1 MKWWALVV
9 VIVAAGL
16 LPSMVAAQGIN
27 TNVALA
33 VAEDEGIFRS
43 QLRYRRATDD
53 PSGMGR
59 ELDAL
64 VAPQTLVYGITPRL
78 TAFAT
83 LPILAQ
89 RWVRM
94 GDGSVNT
101 DSAVGDFRLLGRYT
115 FFADDY
121 APLSTRRLALLA
133 GMKFPTGADRF
144 GTPSF
149 DPIFGAVGTW
159 AANRHELDLDA
170 LYTVTTKRHDVEA
183 GDQFRYD
190 LAYRYRVWPGRFKGR
205 LLQLNGTLE
214 LNGQWAGKSRTD
226 GSTVAASGGSVLF
239 LSPGAQFIT
248 KRFILEASVLVPIW
262 QDLNGPQLEDDF
274 TAVLSVRIPFALGLR

>member
-1 MKWWALVV
+1 MKAIWTACALLGVV
-9 VIVAAGL
+9 
-16 LPSMVAAQGIN
+16 LPTAVSAQGIN
-27 TNVALA
+27 SNVALP
-33 VAEDEGIFRS
+33 VAEGEGIWRS

-64 VAPQTLVYGITPRL
+64 VAPQTLVYGVTAKL

-83 LPILAQ
+83 LLILAH
-89 RWVRM
+89 RRREL
-94 GDGSVNT
+94 GDGSVNK

-121 APLSTRRLALLA
+121 APLSTRRVAVLA

-159 AANRHELDLDA
+159 TGNRHELDLDA
-170 LYTVTTKRHDVEA
+170 LYTVTTERHDFEA
-183 GDQFRYD
+183 GDEFRYD
-190 LAYRYRVWPGRFKGR
+190 LAYRYRLWPEHFEGR
-205 LLQLNGTLE
+205 LLQLNAVLE
-214 LNGQWAGKSRTD
+214 LNGRWTGKTRMD
-226 GSTVAASGGSVLF
+226 GSTVEASGGNILF
-239 LSPGAQFIT
+239 LAPGAQFIT
-248 KRFILEASVLVPIW
+248 KRVIVEASVQVPIW

-274 TAVLSVRIPFALGLR
+274 TAVLSVRIPFTLGLR

>member
-1 MKWWALVV
+1 MRPWLLSAALAVLLMPNL
-9 VIVAAGL
+9 GL
-16 LPSMVAAQGIN
+16 AQGIN

-33 VAEDEGIFRS
+33 VAEDEAIFRS

-64 VAPQTLVYGITPRL
+64 VAPQTLVYGITPKL

-83 LPILAQ
+83 LPILAH
-89 RWVRM
+89 RRLEL
-94 GDGSVNT
+94 GDGSVNR
-101 DSAVGDFRLLGRYT
+101 DSAVGDFRILGRYT

-121 APLSTRRLALLA
+121 APLSTRRVAVLA

-144 GTPSF
+144 GTPSY

-170 LYTVTTKRHDVEA
+170 LYTVTTERHDFEA
-183 GDQFRYD
+183 GDEFRYD
-190 LAYRYRVWPGRFKGR
+190 LAYRYRLWPEHFEGR
-205 LLQLNGTLE
+205 LLQLNAVLE
-214 LNGQWAGKSRTD
+214 VNGRWAGKTRMD
-226 GSTVAASGGSVLF
+226 GSTLAASGGNILF

-248 KRFILEASVLVPIW
+248 KRFIVETSVQIPIW
-262 QDLNGPQLEDDF
+262 QDRNGPQLEDDF
-274 TAVLSVRIPFALGLR
+274 TAVLSVRIPFTLGLR